1 MKKQIPK
8 KIRQLVWNKY
18 IGEKFGAGI
27 CQCCKITEIS
37 QMNFH
42 CGHIT
47 SEKNGGDMTL
57 TNLLPICALCNSS
70 MGSINMWDFIKTHGL
85 HKDDTLNLKEEI
97 KRLSKLLEE
106 AKEAGIHE
114 PRDYKKDP
122 AQYCGMKIGDNP
134 YYDV

>member
-18 IGEKFGAGI
+18 IGEKFGSGL
-27 CQCCKITEIS
+27 CQCCKITEIT

-70 MGSINMWDFIKTHGL
+70 MGSINMWDFIKAHGL
-85 HKDDTLNLKEEI
+85 HRDDTLNLREEV
-97 KRLSKLLEE
+97 KRLTKLLEE
-106 AKEAGIHE
+106 AEERI
-114 PRDYKKDP
+114 
-122 AQYCGMKIGDNP
+122 
-134 YYDV
+134 DVLQKNVSKFV

>member
-18 IGEKFGAGI
+18 IGEKLGSGL

-37 QMNFH
+37 QMSFH

-57 TNLLPICALCNSS
+57 NNLLPICALCNSS

-85 HKDDTLNLKEEI
+85 HKDDTLNLKEEV

-106 AKEAGIHE
+106 AEERIEILQKNVMDQHE
-114 PRDYKKDP
+114 QNRRLVMSYE
-122 AQYCGMKIGDNP
+122 GDLF
-134 YYDV
+134 